1 MVGGSELMHLWPHHF
16 KQMSDSLTEGGEHAR
31 VSRRGLRSNG
41 KVHCGY
47 IPEVGVSKSLNFL
60 V

>member
-1 MVGGSELMHLWPHHF
+1 MLGGVDSVHLWPHHF
-16 KQMSDSLTEGGEHAR
+16 KQMSDSLTEEWR
-31 VSRRGLRSNG
+31 TCKSLRSNG

-47 IPEVGVSKSLNFL
+47 IPEVGVSKSLNIS